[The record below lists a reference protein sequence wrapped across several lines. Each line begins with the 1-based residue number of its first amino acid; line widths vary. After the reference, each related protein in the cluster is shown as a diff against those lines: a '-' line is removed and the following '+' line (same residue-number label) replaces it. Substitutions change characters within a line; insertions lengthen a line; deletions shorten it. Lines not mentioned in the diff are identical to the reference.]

1 MSNSALSASTTS
13 TTSNN
18 YNQYNYNLQRLFR
31 LVEDAWIDYII
42 NYNQIFMKMT
52 ETSYDNICKYICDV
66 LKPVMLKTVNYLT
79 NQMEQQQRKIQQQR
93 KKDNIYS

>member
-1 MSNSALSASTTS
+1 MSNSAPLSSKT
-13 TTSNN
+13 TTSNF
-18 YNQYNYNLQRLFR
+18 YNQYNYNLQRLFK

-66 LKPVMLKTVNYLT
+66 LKPIMLKTANDLT
-79 NQMEQQQRKIQQQR
+79 NQMEQQQREIQQQR
-93 KKDNIYS
+93 EKNNIYS

>member
-1 MSNSALSASTTS
+1 MSNSALSAS

-42 NYNQIFMKMT
+42 NYNQVFMKMT

-66 LKPVMLKTVNYLT
+66 LKPIMLKTANDLT
-79 NQMEQQQRKIQQQR
+79 NQMEQQQREIQQQR
-93 KKDNIYS
+93 EKNYIYY